1 MTLHEFAELI
11 KTRISDLEKFK
22 QQCKIMLSKAPLGL
36 LYVKTDRGNP
46 RYYQIINKHKNYLS
60 SNKKDLIKALE
71 NKNYYMKL
79 EKVTKE
85 QQDVLSDVL
94 LQIQSL
100 NDPEQVFVTID
111 KRKTHLIKELS
122 LQTKYIL
129 KTSNINQFEMPIEN
143 NLNYVTKAG
152 ERVRSKSELI
162 IANML
167 YDENISYGYE
177 ISCVANFRPDF
188 TVVNPVTG
196 KLFYWEHFGMM
207 DNPEYLSNCINKL
220 QRYSCAGFV
229 PGKNLIVTFESTNM
243 PLNIDY
249 IKSVIK
255 EYLIY

>member
-22 QQCKIMLSKAPLGL
+22 QQCKIMLSKAPLGS

-79 EKVTKE
+79 EKVTTIQAE
-85 QQDVLSDVL
+85 VLQNVLQQIKDVA
-94 LQIQSL
+94 
-100 NDPEQVFVTID
+100 DPEQVFVEID
-111 KRKTHLIKELS
+111 KRKTHLIKEVAFQS
-122 LQTKYIL
+122 KYIL
-129 KTSNINQFEMPIEN
+129 KDSAKEQFEMPIADN
-143 NLNYVTKAG
+143 ANYVTKAG

-188 TVVNPVTG
+188 TVVNPVIG
-196 KLFYWEHFGMM
+196 KVFYWEHFGMM